1 MASDRIARVR
11 SYRDVSW
18 YVLLPV
24 LSNDDAVR
32 FVALDT
38 GPRATVAERL
48 AQRVL
53 EVEAEAAGVGVESI
67 LAMAPGRK
75 RRDLHDDLTSEWLGS
90 DSCGC
95 GGTHILP
102 FVG

>member
-1 MASDRIARVR
+1 MR